1 MPSGA
6 VAAGTEIGKRAKA
19 VMDAGGLVG
28 DDIVIG
34 IIAERI
40 TQVQFWLECATLGTA
55 SMLYIHTLNSCH

>member
-1 MPSGA
+1 MIMNLKNHSTMPNAAA

-34 IIAERI
+34 IIADRI
-40 TQVQFWLECATLGTA
+40 AQVVF
-55 SMLYIHTLNSCH
+55 S